1 MVHRDAEG
9 DRYAAGE
16 EPRRAPYYRPR
27 RGTLSRGRRRGR
39 AIQRGE
45 CVGVEAIPT
54 LTGSFQKD
62 GDGDADAGGEGGGDA
77 DARGEGGE
85 DADARVDA
93 GGDHGVAEAQEAQSG
108 EDDLIEIEYD
118 DGAVMDGPQSG
129 ADPIIEI
136 EYDDGAVLD
145 RQRALA
151 SLADAQATRT
161 ARLESI
167 RRFLVRTGSREYYDL
182 TLEES
187 SNEAV

>member
-1 MVHRDAEG
+1 MVHRDAKG

-62 GDGDADAGGEGGGDA
+62 GDGDADAG
-77 DARGEGGE
+77 GEGGE